1 MMKNIARLIA
11 MVMVLGV
18 TVPAFAQS
26 APASREQEQIRRLR
40 LQLQQV
46 SRALEDAERSRD
58 GLAAQLAET
67 QARRDAAEEE
77 LGAEIEARRGLAIRF
92 DQPRIEKVTLDSV
105 LAETQKTLEA
115 RSSELNTTRAERERL
130 ASELASERN
139 RGTQLVGRLDQCTA
153 DNAQL
158 AASARELLSLY
169 AGKGIGEVLSAS
181 EPVIGIGR
189 VKLENIMERY
199 SDLIADHEHG
209 ARPSKANSAAAEG
222 GG

>member
-1 MMKNIARLIA
+1 MMKNLARLLA
-11 MVMVLGV
+11 MVMALGLAL
-18 TVPAFAQS
+18 PAFAQN
-26 APASREQEQIRRLR
+26 ATASREQEQIRRLR

-46 SRALEDAERSRD
+46 SRALEDAERSR
-58 GLAAQLAET
+58 GALTAQLAET
-67 QARRDAAEEE
+67 QAQRDAAEEG
-77 LGAEIEARRGLAIRF
+77 LRAEIEARRGLAIRF
-92 DQPRIEKVTLDSV
+92 DQTSTDKAKLDTV

-115 RSSELNTTRAERERL
+115 RSSELNTTRAEREQL

-189 VKLENIMERY
+189 VKLENDHGTLQQ
-199 SDLIADHEHG
+199 SDCG
-209 ARPSKANSAAAEG
+209 S
-222 GG
+222 